1 MKRLLTWAV
10 VVMAMTVLCGMIPAS
25 ALRLA
30 QGLPTH
36 ALSDEAANVKLL
48 GRTEVTTSGIVP
60 HTTGAGIAFYSDG
73 GGDITLTVTGS
84 STKFN
89 AQCFAVYID
98 GVMEKRLVLEH
109 PLYQSVTET
118 LTVAEGLEAGT
129 HRIEIVR
136 ETEEANAQC
145 VFKALSLNGTLTAVP
160 DAPML
165 IEFVGD
171 SITGGYSAL
180 PKTDASMSIEHSLLE
195 AGTHTYA
202 YLTAEA
208 LGMDFQACCSSGY
221 GVVCG
226 WNADGANL
234 QTMYGLTA
242 FHHSRNDEW
251 DFARPADIVVI
262 NLGTNDNMRMSAW
275 GKTADDIQEGI
286 LSLMQQAKEKNPDAA
301 VVWCT
306 GMMGTFFKD
315 EVTACVEQLGGSEAG
330 FYFCELP
337 YGTSGGAGHPNLDEH
352 AVASEALVVYL
363 QENVLPADYADSL
376 VSADEAK
383 KMNTKNLDDAVKA
396 QLETEIAIAENSDAL
411 NGVLTGLCAAHDL
424 QSGSGLWWIIL
435 AAVAVVAIA
444 AVIGVLLKKKKA

>member
-1 MKRLLTWAV
+1 MKRFLKWMVAV
-10 VVMAMTVLCGMIPAS
+10 MVLVMFSGMIPAS

-30 QGLPTH
+30 EGLPTH

-48 GRTEVTTSGIVP
+48 GRTEVTESGIVP

-98 GVMEKRLVLEH
+98 GIMEKRLVLEH

-171 SITGGYSAL
+171 SLTCGYSAL
-180 PKTDASMSIEHSLLE
+180 PRTDAKLSIEHSLLE
-195 AGTHTYA
+195 AGTRTYA
-202 YLTAEA
+202 YLTAQK
-208 LGMDFQACCSSGY
+208 LGMDFQACCTSGY

-234 QTMYGLTA
+234 QTMYGYTA
-242 FHHSRNDEW
+242 YHHSKNDADKW
-251 DFARPADIVVI
+251 SFARPADIVVI
-262 NLGTNDNMRMSAW
+262 NLGTNDNMRMSAC
-275 GKTADDIQEGI
+275 GKTKDDIKEGI

-306 GMMGTFFKD
+306 GMMGTFFKE
-315 EVTACVEQLGGSEAG
+315 EVLANIEQLGGSEAG

-352 AVASEALVVYL
+352 AAAGEALTAFL
-363 QENVLPADYADSL
+363 KDNVLPADYADSMM
-376 VSADEAK
+376 SADKAK
-383 KMNTKNLDDAVKA
+383 KLSTKGLDDAARA

-411 NGVLTGLCAAHDL
+411 NGVLTGFCVAHNL
-424 QSGSGLWWIIL
+424 QSSNTLWWIIL
-435 AAVAVVAIA
+435 AAVAVVAVAVA
-444 AVIGVLLKKKKA
+444 AFLMLRKK